1 RTLAIDPDDLYS
13 MGERKATGDG
23 LQMLKEAGGV
33 SDYKRIFENHAA
45 TVYSKTDPKWHNAS
59 LFDLTNIPLLW
70 VNREG
75 KRFTN

>member
-1 RTLAIDPDDLYS
+1 

-45 TVYSKTDPKWHNAS
+45 TVYSKTIQS
-59 LFDLTNIPLLW
+59 GTTQVFLT
-70 VNREG
+70 
-75 KRFTN
+75 